1 MPQSWFSKALQR
13 LVGRSQDARTATQE
27 SAPPP
32 RTRPQA
38 PAAGFRDEIRAA
50 QAQWQREDQERRHE
64 ARIQAE
70 QALADERRKQR
81 EEAEF
86 TRAWQ
91 DTADHLH
98 RLCGTEQ
105 LLHDAN
111 EQGFEGKCAVT
122 RYRGPATYRYV
133 QQGFPPRD
141 SQLYGTTESTTNSA
155 TPLSIDYLADGY
167 FLRHTRYIL
176 GTEREVSIFLGFVF
190 KRPDSPRAG
199 NTRPYEAQYG
209 YCDGGLEDLN
219 PPYTH
224 DYNYFRW
231 HFRHDLP
238 ANGNYASVR
247 GAMVR
252 CFKDALLH
260 YIENYHQYLSNSRLT

>member
-1 MPQSWFSKALQR
+1 MPQSWFSKALKM
-13 LVGRSQDARTATQE
+13 VFGRSQDSQTGTQE

-38 PAAGFRDEIRAA
+38 PAATFRDEIRVA
-50 QAQWQREDQERRHE
+50 QEQWQREEHKRRQE
-64 ARIQAE
+64 ARLQAE
-70 QALADERRKQR
+70 KALEDLRRKQR

-91 DTADHLH
+91 NTADHLH

-105 LLHDAN
+105 LLQDAN
-111 EQGFEGKCAVT
+111 EQGMEGKCSIT

-133 QQGFPPRD
+133 HQEFHPRD
-141 SQLYGTTESTTNSA
+141 SQLYGSIESTTT
-155 TPLSIDYLADGY
+155 TPLSIDYLVDGY
-167 FLRHTRYIL
+167 LLSHTRHIL
-176 GTEREVSIFLGFVF
+176 GSEREVSIFLGFAF
-190 KRPDSPRAG
+190 KWLDLPRAG
-199 NTRPYEAQYG
+199 NTRPFEAQYG

-219 PPYTH
+219 PPYMH

-231 HFRHDLP
+231 HFRHDVP
-238 ANGNYASVR
+238 DSGNYASVR
-247 GAMVR
+247 GAIVR

-260 YIENYHQYLSNSRLT
+260 YIENYHQYLSNIR